1 MSRKKE
7 NRFARI
13 LGGVLRYVL
22 ATVSISIVFYI
33 VFALVFSTEEEKRL
47 ERENAMYARL
57 YPVLKE
63 KERLVGDVIEGLYQK
78 DDTLYRRIFETAA
91 PSADPISAADL
102 IEGSDSLAES
112 FYLSYSAT
120 KSERLRLMAGTVED
134 NFREI
139 FRILEEKKEAVP
151 PLSLPLKGMNY
162 VQVGAGIG
170 EKTHPVHKL
179 QMAHDGLDLIAP
191 QGSPV
196 YAVADGTVSDVVLSR
211 RGLGNVVTLDH
222 GNGYQ
227 TRYALLG
234 DTSVSRGKH
243 VKRGQKVGT
252 VGITTFTFAP
262 HLHYEVLLDGEIQ
275 DPVNHLFA
283 SVTPD
288 EYAKMLYMSVST
300 SQSLD

>member
-1 MSRKKE
+1 MSRQRKE
-7 NRFARI
+7 SRLGRI
-13 LGGVLRYVL
+13 VGSLLRYVI
-22 ATVSISIVFYI
+22 ATVSISIVLYI

-47 ERENAMYARL
+47 QRENQMYARL
-57 YPVLKE
+57 YPILKE

-78 DDTLYRRIFETAA
+78 DDTLYRRIFETASPA
-91 PSADPISAADL
+91 VDPVSAADL

-120 KSERLRLMAGTVED
+120 KSERLRLMAESVD
-134 NFREI
+134 ANFQEI
-139 FRILEEKKEAVP
+139 FRLLEEKKTVP
-151 PLSLPLKGMNY
+151 PLSLPLQGMSY
-162 VQVGAGIG
+162 VQVGAGTG
-170 EKTHPVHKL
+170 EKRHPVHKL
-179 QMAHDGLDLIAP
+179 SMPHDGLDLIAP

-196 YAVADGTVSDVVLSR
+196 YAVADGTVSDVVHTR
-211 RGLGNVVTLDH
+211 KGLGNTVTIDH

-234 DTSVSRGKH
+234 DITVTRGRS

-252 VGITTFTFAP
+252 VGISTFTYAP
-262 HLHYEVLLDGEIQ
+262 HLHYEVLRDGVVQ

>member
-1 MSRKKE
+1 MNRRKE
-7 NRFARI
+7 NRLAHI
-13 LGGVLRYVL
+13 LGVVLRYVV

-33 VFALVFSTEEEKRL
+33 IFALVFSTQEEKRL
-47 ERENAMYARL
+47 QRENAMYAKL

-78 DDTLYRRIFETAA
+78 DDTLYRRIFETAS
-91 PSADPISAADL
+91 PSVDPVSAADL
-102 IEGSDSLAES
+102 IADSDSLAES

-120 KSERLRLMAGTVED
+120 KSERLRLMAESVED
-134 NFREI
+134 NFQEI
-139 FRILEEKKEAVP
+139 FRLLEEKKAVP

-162 VQVGAGIG
+162 VQVGAGTG
-170 EKTHPVHKL
+170 EKRHPVHKL
-179 QMAHDGLDLIAP
+179 QMTHEGLDLIAP

-211 RGLGNVVTLDH
+211 RGLGNTVTIDH
-222 GNGYQ
+222 GNGYK
-227 TRYALLG
+227 TRYCLLG
-234 DTSVSRGKH
+234 ETSVTQGRK
-243 VKRGQKVGT
+243 VKRGQQVGT
-252 VGITTFTFAP
+252 VGITTYTFAP
-262 HLHYEVLLDGEIQ
+262 HLHYEVLRDGTFQ